1 MEAPAK
7 VNMSLIKA
15 SRLLILATALIMAA
29 SVRYRYLMLID
40 LAILLAYRDYIML
53 QILSIIHPVQPPL
66 IVRENYVYDP
76 LNRLMHI
83 FYKATPL
90 YGLANM
96 EPDRY
101 LSLINE
107 ISLRL
112 STYSNAYVTFIVKGS
127 DIVIRLTAKDEPP
140 FIEALQTFEGLERML
155 GEYFILRRLKGGE
168 LASLVKQRP
177 CRLGRFTI
185 PTALASLILIAI
197 YGLPGLAY
205 GAALAGLTIY
215 YLLAPRVVCSGEGYR
230 YVSVRDR
237 HMFSKYS
244 ASDLYSLAKAFQG
257 SVNEYAIVIN
267 GSSRLPIQVPKEY
280 DKASESLVVKERG
293 VGYVKV
299 IQWRNVI
306 DRLSS
311 GETPLRILILLK
323 SRNVP
328 GLADCSQSRL
338 ADYAYW
344 APEGFMVDALSGDL
358 AIYMPFKASTI
369 GRGGRVVKLGFD
381 ELGNEVYL
389 DLDSLPS
396 GHMIIVGPT
405 GMGKSWAMRSILSK
419 LIALGL
425 RPIVIDPHGEYGGL
439 GLRVV
444 NVDEYFLDVLSLGDR
459 DELALAIS
467 YAIIDSFKVSEP
479 EVVFEDVDEAI
490 KLSGSFRDLFE
501 RLPKLTLSVELRNIY
516 RLIGLN
522 LGRRGYVEPP
532 EVLKGVVFNL
542 KPIIRNP
549 GLTTFAT
556 LMIMEHLYRLYA
568 PRRSP
573 LSNVLVVDEAYY
585 VMGSRLLEL
594 YVRGLRKS
602 GLGVILI
609 TQNLDDAD
617 RAILQNIQT
626 IVALGG
632 PDSYVLNMGRLLM
645 LNKDDLEWLKL
656 GIAPHLT
663 NGLARALIV
672 QGPVRRRVFIELDQA
687 LKPENGL
694 ITQK

>member
-15 SRLLILATALIMAA
+15 SRLLILATVLIMAA

-76 LNRLMHI
+76 LNSLMHI

-127 DIVIRLTAKDEPP
+127 DVLIRLTTKDKPP
-140 FIEALQTFEGLERML
+140 FMEALQTFEGLERML

-177 CRLGRFTI
+177 CELGRFTI
-185 PTALASLILIAI
+185 PTVLASLILLAI
-197 YGLPGLAY
+197 YRLPGLAY

-323 SRNVP
+323 SRSVP
-328 GLADCSQSRL
+328 GLADCTQSGL

-490 KLSGSFRDLFE
+490 KLSGSFKDLFE

-594 YVRGLRKS
+594 YIRGLRKS

-617 RAILQNIQT
+617 KAILQNIQT
-626 IVALGG
+626 IIALGG